1 MFFDIGLSN
10 ISLLSN
16 VYPHTRETNKQINKW
31 DSIRLKTFLH
41 IKGKCKQNKNVA
53 SSVEN
58 IFANNISDEELKSKI
73 YKELNNSTLENP
85 QTTVLIMSRGT
96 K

>member
-1 MFFDIGLSN
+1 MSIPTQG
-10 ISLLSN
+10 
-16 VYPHTRETNKQINKW
+16 KQKKKKINKR

-58 IFANNISDEELKSKI
+58 IFANNISDEELKSKV
-73 YKELNNSTLENP
+73 YKELNNSTSENP
-85 QTTVLIMSRGT
+85 QTTVLTMSRGT